1 MTNLLGQVRRIQL
14 HLPLAL
20 LALLLA
26 RPQPAANAL
35 GAALVAL
42 GLAVRASAAGYLEKG
57 GPLCTDGPYRRVRHP
72 LYLGSLLA
80 AVGFSVMMNTIWAWV
95 AVLPAF
101 VLIYTAQVISE
112 ERTLRRLYGD
122 DHARWA
128 AEVPMLLPR
137 LRPAASGG
145 RRWSWA
151 RFLSNREQYHILVT
165 LVLLAMF
172 WLKLYWTE
180 SAP

>member
-1 MTNLLGQVRRIQL
+1 MITILGQVRRIQL

-26 RPQPAANAL
+26 RPQPFTNAL
-35 GAALVAL
+35 GAVMVVL
-42 GLAVRASAAGYLEKG
+42 GLAVRAYAAGYLEKG

-80 AVGFSVMMNTIWAWV
+80 AIGFSVMMNTIWAWI

-101 VLIYTAQVISE
+101 VLIYRGQVIAE
-112 ERTLRRLYGD
+112 ERFLREQYGE
-122 DHARWA
+122 DHARWS

-137 LRPAASGG
+137 LHPASTGG
-145 RRWSWA
+145 RRWSAA
-151 RFLSNREQYHILVT
+151 RFFSNREQYHLLVT
-165 LVLLAMF
+165 LVFLTMF
-172 WLKLYWTE
+172 WLKPHWID
-180 SAP
+180 SGP